1 MSHARANSSRACPAG
16 AGAGRSLIASICLL
30 TSAAWLGCA
39 TPPKPREL
47 EAFEGLRKNPSV
59 GDAAKKSPDLVA
71 TADRLG
77 TKAGEE
83 WHSNDLEESRRDALM
98 ANIKL
103 KTALAV
109 SEQEQLKARIQLLSS
124 QQADAEEELGSVSK
138 DLVAANEALT
148 LRQKLGEA
156 QKAAAADRE
165 RLSEQM
171 STEQQQAQAEKQKL
185 TMQLATEQKLAA
197 AQLALRT
204 ADTVDAN
211 RYAQPAYS
219 AASDMLKKAEVEI
232 KAGDLVGAQ
241 LSAEVARQHAER
253 AAALAKP
260 AYEQAEQTTQNRARD
275 EALQR
280 DATAIP
286 GVAVRIERIGDSQRL
301 VISAQDLFTR
311 MNTALGSGHEAL
323 LDSLAVLINKY
334 PTYPI
339 HVLGRTETRGK
350 PGELLAMSQARA
362 QSVSTAL
369 AARGVD
375 PRRMTVSADSPAPA
389 EAKSAPVPRAKSNRV
404 EIVFLYH

>member
-1 MSHARANSSRACPAG
+1 MTSQRIRLTLLAG
-16 AGAGRSLIASICLL
+16 GLCL
-30 TSAAWLGCA
+30 AACA

-47 EAFEGLRKNPSV
+47 EMFEGLRKNPSV
-59 GDAAKKSPDLVA
+59 GDAAKRSPDLVA
-71 TADRLG
+71 TADRLA

-83 WHSNDLEESRRDALM
+83 WQSNDLEESRRDALM
-98 ANIKL
+98 AQIKL
-103 KTALAV
+103 KTALAI
-109 SEQEQLKARIQLLSS
+109 SEQEQMKARIQVLSG
-124 QQADAEEELGSVSK
+124 QQADAEEEFATVTK
-138 DLVAANEALT
+138 DLASATEALE

-156 QKAAAADRE
+156 QRAASADRE
-165 RLSEQM
+165 RLSQQM
-171 STEQQQAQAEKQKL
+171 SSEQQKAQAEKQKL
-185 TMQLATEQKLAA
+185 SLQLATEQKLAA

-204 ADTVDAN
+204 ADTVEAS
-211 RYAQPAYS
+211 RYAQAPYS
-219 AASDMLKKAEVEI
+219 AAADMLKKAEAEI

-253 AAALAKP
+253 AAELAKP

-301 VISAQDLFTR
+301 VISAQDLFNKRETS
-311 MNTALGSGHEAL
+311 LGAGHEPL

-339 HVLGRTETRGK
+339 HVLGRTDTRGK

-375 PRRMTVSADSPAPA
+375 PRRMTVSADPAP
-389 EAKSAPVPRAKSNRV
+389 SADTKGQPAPRAKSNRV

>member
-1 MSHARANSSRACPAG
+1 MTRQRLLPGLSTALLIG
-16 AGAGRSLIASICLL
+16 AAVLWS
-30 TSAAWLGCA
+30 GCA

-47 EAFEGLRKNPSV
+47 EGFEALRKNPSV

-71 TADRLG
+71 AADRLA
-77 TKAGEE
+77 TKSGEE
-83 WHSNDLEESRRDALM
+83 WQSNDLEESRRDALM
-98 ANIKL
+98 AQVKL
-103 KTALAV
+103 KTALAIT
-109 SEQEQLKARIQLLSS
+109 EQDQMKARVQVLSS
-124 QQADAEEELGSVSK
+124 QQADAEEELANVSK
-138 DLVAANEALT
+138 DLTAAKEALA
-148 LRQKLGEA
+148 LRQQLGEA
-156 QKAAAADRE
+156 QKSAAADRE
-165 RLSEQM
+165 RLSQQM
-171 STEQQQAQAEKQKL
+171 SSEQQQAEAEKQKL
-185 TMQLATEQKLAA
+185 TLQLATEQKLAA

-204 ADTVDAN
+204 ADTVEAN

-219 AASDMLKKAEVEI
+219 AAADMLKKAEAEI
-232 KAGDLVGAQ
+232 KVGNLVGAQ

-253 AAALAKP
+253 AAELAKP
-260 AYEQAEQTTQNRARD
+260 AYEQAEETTQNRARD

-280 DATAIP
+280 DATAIS
-286 GVAVRIERIGDSQRL
+286 GVDVRIERIGASQRL

-311 MNTALGSGHEAL
+311 KETALGSGHEKL
-323 LDSLAVLINKY
+323 LDDLSVLINKY

-375 PRRMTVSADSPAPA
+375 PRRMTVSADSPTPSEAKAAPA
-389 EAKSAPVPRAKSNRV
+389 TRAKSNRV

>member
-1 MSHARANSSRACPAG
+1 MTSQRINLTLLMAAG
-16 AGAGRSLIASICLL
+16 LCLGA
-30 TSAAWLGCA
+30 CA

-47 EAFEGLRKNPSV
+47 EMYEGLRKNPGV
-59 GDAAKKSPDLVA
+59 ADAAKKSPDLVA
-71 TADRLG
+71 TADRLA

-83 WHSNDLEESRRDALM
+83 WQSNDLEESRRDALM
-98 ANIKL
+98 AQIKL
-103 KTALAV
+103 KTALAI
-109 SEQEQLKARIQLLSS
+109 SEQDQMKARIQVLSG
-124 QQADAEEELGSVSK
+124 QQADAEEELATASK
-138 DLVAANEALT
+138 DLASAKEALD
-148 LRQKLGEA
+148 LRQKLGAA
-156 QKAAAADRE
+156 QKAAAADRA
-165 RLSEQM
+165 RLSQEM
-171 STEQQQAQAEKQKL
+171 SSEQQKAQAEKQKL
-185 TMQLATEQKLAA
+185 SLQLATEQKLAA

-204 ADTVDAN
+204 ADTVEAN
-211 RYAQPAYS
+211 RYAAAPYS
-219 AASDMLKKAEVEI
+219 AASDMLKKAEAEI

-253 AAALAKP
+253 AAELAKP

-280 DATAIP
+280 DATAIS

-301 VISAQDLFTR
+301 VISVQDLFNKKETS
-311 MNTALGSGHEAL
+311 LGAGHEPL
-323 LDSLAVLINKY
+323 LDSLAALINKY

-375 PRRMTVSADSPAPA
+375 PRRMTVSADPAP
-389 EAKSAPVPRAKSNRV
+389 SADSKAPAASRSKSNRV

>member
-1 MSHARANSSRACPAG
+1 
-16 AGAGRSLIASICLL
+16 
-30 TSAAWLGCA
+30 
-39 TPPKPREL
+39 
-47 EAFEGLRKNPSV
+47 
-59 GDAAKKSPDLVA
+59 
-71 TADRLG
+71 
-77 TKAGEE
+77 
-83 WHSNDLEESRRDALM
+83 M
-98 ANIKL
+98 AQIKL
-103 KTALAV
+103 KTALAI
-109 SEQEQLKARIQLLSS
+109 SEQEQMKARIQVLSN
-124 QQADAEEELGSVSK
+124 QQADAEEEFGTVSK
-138 DLVAANEALT
+138 DLASATEALE
-148 LRQKLGEA
+148 LRQKLGAA

-165 RLSEQM
+165 RLSQQM
-171 STEQQQAQAEKQKL
+171 SSEQQKAQAEKQNL
-185 TMQLATEQKLAA
+185 SLQLATEQKLAA

-204 ADTVDAN
+204 ADTVEAN
-211 RYAQPAYS
+211 RYAQAPYS
-219 AASDMLKKAEVEI
+219 AAADMLKKAEAEI
-232 KAGDLVGAQ
+232 KAGNLVGAQ

-253 AAALAKP
+253 AAELAKP

-301 VISAQDLFTR
+301 VISAQDLF
-311 MNTALGSGHEAL
+311 NKKETALGPGHEPL

-375 PRRMTVSADSPAPA
+375 PRRMTVSADPAPSGDS
-389 EAKSAPVPRAKSNRV
+389 KSAPAARTKSNRV

>member
-1 MSHARANSSRACPAG
+1 MNRVGFNLRILLLLRAGVLAG
-16 AGAGRSLIASICLL
+16 AALVAGSSL
-30 TSAAWLGCA
+30 LGCA

-47 EAFEGLRKNPSV
+47 DAYETLRKNPGV

-71 TADRLG
+71 SSDRL
-77 TKAGEE
+77 AGKSRDE
-83 WHSNDLEESRRDALM
+83 WQSNDLEESRRDALM
-98 ANIKL
+98 AQIKL
-103 KTALAV
+103 KTALAIA
-109 SEQEQLKARIQLLSS
+109 EQDQLKARIQELSG

-138 DLVAANEALT
+138 DLASAQEALE
-148 LRQKLGEA
+148 LRKKLGEA
-156 QKAAAADRE
+156 QRAAAADRE
-165 RLSEQM
+165 RLAQQMSSEQ
-171 STEQQQAQAEKQKL
+171 QKAQVEKQKL

-204 ADTVDAN
+204 ADTVEAN

-219 AASDMLKKAEVEI
+219 AASDMLAKAQAEI

-241 LSAEVARQHAER
+241 ISAEVARQHAER
-253 AAALAKP
+253 ASELAKP

-280 DATAIP
+280 DATTIS
-286 GVAVRIERIGDSQRL
+286 GVAIRIERLGDSQRL
-301 VISAQDLFTR
+301 VISVQDLFAKKET
-311 MNTALGSGHEAL
+311 NLGGGHEAL
-323 LDSLAVLINKY
+323 LDALSALINKY

-369 AARGVD
+369 TARGVD
-375 PRRMTVSADSPAPA
+375 PRRLTVSADSPPA
-389 EAKSAPVPRAKSNRV
+389 AETKSPASRAKANQV